1 MTVLFSVAN
10 SSYKTFSSLFCIV
23 CLYETV
29 TILIDK
35 VDARTVGRLQN
46 VERLRQKIAFR
57 QDNLHQVKQVSVSF
71 NAFLIEK

>member
-1 MTVLFSVAN
+1 M
-10 SSYKTFSSLFCIV
+10 YYIV

-35 VDARTVGRLQN
+35 VNARTVSRLQN

-57 QDNLHQVKQVSVSF
+57 QNNLYQVKARDTSTY
-71 NAFLIEK
+71 